1 MACVQALAPGD
12 FLCGILDVHVIQND
26 CRRFSAEFK
35 RHAGMN
41 FCRLFCH
48 MGTHVRATRK
58 EHMIEG
64 EGEQLVANFGT
75 CALHNGDFVL
85 RENVRNQR
93 FKKCRYMRRLVARL
107 CYHHIAGSDG
117 CDDRRNKKQE
127 RVIPRCHNQHA
138 ALGFEMAHA

>member
-1 MACVQALAPGD
+1 
-12 FLCGILDVHVIQND
+12 
-26 CRRFSAEFK
+26 
-35 RHAGMN
+35 
-41 FCRLFCH
+41 
-48 MGTHVRATRK
+48 MGAHVRATRK

-85 RENVRNQR
+85 WESFFNNR
-93 FKKCRYMRRLVARL
+93 FQDFGNMRRLVARL
-107 CYHHIAGSDG
+107 CNHHIAGSDG

-138 ALGFEMAHA
+138 ALGLKMAHA